1 MGVVTFDLMPD
12 SDGTPGPAAR
22 RTGRRA
28 RDSPGTVPAT
38 LPAYLRAGG
47 LLPRRSPPAGSLDV
61 LGSAV
66 REDLG
71 GLDSIETA
79 LALAAGRREP
89 SADRAD
95 ITRALRHARSL
106 RDDLAGGAP

>member
-1 MGVVTFDLMPD
+1 
-12 SDGTPGPAAR
+12 
-22 RTGRRA
+22 
-28 RDSPGTVPAT
+28 
-38 LPAYLRAGG
+38 
-47 LLPRRSPPAGSLDV
+47 V

-106 RDDLAGGAP
+106 RDDLAGGAA

>member
-1 MGVVTFDLMPD
+1 
-12 SDGTPGPAAR
+12 
-22 RTGRRA
+22 
-28 RDSPGTVPAT
+28 
-38 LPAYLRAGG
+38 
-47 LLPRRSPPAGSLDV
+47 V

-89 SADRAD
+89 SADQAD
-95 ITRALRHARSL
+95 ITRALWHARSL
-106 RDDLAGGAP
+106 RDDLAGGAA

>member
-1 MGVVTFDLMPD
+1 MGVVTFDLIPD
-12 SDGTPGPAAR
+12 SDGTPARPRAELAA
-22 RTGRRA
+22 A
-28 RDSPGTVPAT
+28 LGTVPAT

-89 SADRAD
+89 SADQAD
-95 ITRALRHARSL
+95 ITCALRYARRL
-106 RDDLAGGAP
+106 RDDLAGGAA